1 MNYDILLGRKPFRL
15 DYQKDL
21 EYLKG
26 KRILITG
33 AGGSIGSELSQQM
46 IFGLADRLY
55 LFDHSENN
63 VYEINRKLL
72 EIQKCQDFS
81 LKTHIEP
88 IVGEIQDTD
97 YVNFLIERLKVDI
110 VFHTAAHKHVELC
123 ERNPVEAVK
132 NNVFGT
138 QNIINACK
146 KFKVDK
152 FILISSDKAL
162 EPTSIYGATKF
173 LGEELVLREK
183 DSHKFLIVRFG
194 NVIGSKGSVVP
205 LFKEQITIKGGPVTI
220 TDKRA
225 KRYFMTI
232 HEAVS
237 LVIKVGEVGKGGNL
251 YILDMGEQI
260 YIEELAKKLINHY
273 HDHNECYKE
282 QIEFVYTGLRD
293 GEKLEEKL
301 WDDTE
306 KVENTDH
313 PKILQARKTIQ
324 KDINGVLKDLKAVCF
339 FDHSFPEFYRDKV
352 KLREAINKVIP
363 TVTVGNERRY

>member
-1 MNYDILLGRKPFRL
+1 
-15 DYQKDL
+15 
-21 EYLKG
+21 
-26 KRILITG
+26 
-33 AGGSIGSELSQQM
+33 
-46 IFGLADRLY
+46 
-55 LFDHSENN
+55 
-63 VYEINRKLL
+63 
-72 EIQKCQDFS
+72 
-81 LKTHIEP
+81 
-88 IVGEIQDTD
+88 
-97 YVNFLIERLKVDI
+97 
-110 VFHTAAHKHVELC
+110 
-123 ERNPVEAVK
+123 
-132 NNVFGT
+132 
-138 QNIINACK
+138 
-146 KFKVDK
+146 
-152 FILISSDKAL
+152 
-162 EPTSIYGATKF
+162 
-173 LGEELVLREK
+173 
-183 DSHKFLIVRFG
+183 
-194 NVIGSKGSVVP
+194 
-205 LFKEQITIKGGPVTI
+205 
-220 TDKRA
+220 
-225 KRYFMTI
+225 MTI

-237 LVIKVGEVGKGGNL
+237 LVIKVGEAGKGGNL